1 MSETAEK
8 QPPLIQLD
16 PRQLKDL
23 IITIDYVTKELK
35 NIGSKLNLVEG
46 ELKLIRMEITELK
59 EKNKKS

>member
-1 MSETAEK
+1 MSETTEK

-35 NIGSKLNLVEG
+35 NIADRLVAVES
-46 ELKLIRMEITELK
+46 ELKLLRIEIAD
-59 EKNKKS
+59 KKGK